1 MHRLELK
8 IPPAVVGAVIAAGM
22 WLVSYTLPAFAYT
35 PLPFLTVGLGCAGFA
50 IIGAA
55 TLWFWMEHTTVNPMK
70 PSSAS
75 VLVTSG
81 IYAHTRNPMYLGAL
95 LILASWA
102 LYLAN
107 ALTLLFLPAFILY
120 MNRFQ
125 IQPEERALTAR
136 FGREYV
142 EYMAQV
148 HRWI

>member
-8 IPPAVVGAVIAAGM
+8 IPPALVAAVIAAGM

-35 PLPFLTVGLGCAGFA
+35 RLPFLTVGLGCAGFV
-50 IIGAA
+50 IIGLAM
-55 TLWFWMEHTTVNPMK
+55 LWFWMEHTTVNPMK

-75 VLVTSG
+75 SLVTSG
-81 IYAHTRNPMYLGAL
+81 IYAHTRNPMYLGAV

-107 ALTLLFLPAFILY
+107 ALALLFLPAFILY

>member
-1 MHRLELK
+1 MHWLELK
-8 IPPAVVGAVIAAGM
+8 VPPAIVAAVIAAGM

-50 IIGAA
+50 IIGVAM
-55 TLWFWMEHTTVNPMK
+55 LSFWMEQTTVNPMK
-70 PSSAS
+70 PASAS
-75 VLVTSG
+75 SLVTSG
-81 IYAHTRNPMYLGAL
+81 IYAHTRNPMYLGML
-95 LILASWA
+95 LILVSWA

-107 ALTLLFLPAFILY
+107 ALTLLVLPAFILY

-136 FGREYV
+136 FGRQYLEYLS
-142 EYMAQV
+142 QV